1 MAKAKIQRETNY
13 SINTRIRD
21 LTEEQLKEYARSQEM
36 TVTDLLNAAAW
47 YCSEEKIDLAIWT
60 IKARRKL
67 KEAKESE

>member
-36 TVTDLLNAAAW
+36 TVTDLLNAAVW

-67 KEAKESE
+67 KEAKEAE